1 MRTKLVARI
10 PPILLAFASLSA
22 AQTPAATLVGR
33 IVDASHAGI
42 VGAGIRVRN
51 VDTNDVRNAQSK
63 IDGQYTISSLAP
75 GTCEAMIEKAGFRQL
90 KEQNLVLQVDQTA
103 RLDAQLQIGAVSQ
116 TVEVEATVPLLN
128 TETSAKGDV
137 IAPNEITE
145 MPLNG
150 RDFNDLAFMVAGVQ
164 AAEQGGKGSPYVVN
178 GARADASNVT
188 IDGLNDFN
196 PRDAGAHSRPPLDSL
211 QEFKL
216 QTSGFSAEYGR
227 LAGGVVPWRSRAGA
241 TSRTCR
247 SSNTCA
253 TTCTTRSA
261 RSGPRRRRMVYPR

>member
-51 VDTNDVRNAQSK
+51 VDTNDVRTAQSK
-63 IDGQYTISSLAP
+63 IDGEYTVSSLAP
-75 GTCEAMIEKAGFRQL
+75 GTYEVTIEKAGFRQL

-103 RLDAQLQIGAVSQ
+103 RLDARLQIGAVSQ

-247 SSNTCA
+247 SSNMCA
-253 TTCTTRSA
+253 TTCSTRAIS
-261 RSGPRRRRMVYPR
+261 